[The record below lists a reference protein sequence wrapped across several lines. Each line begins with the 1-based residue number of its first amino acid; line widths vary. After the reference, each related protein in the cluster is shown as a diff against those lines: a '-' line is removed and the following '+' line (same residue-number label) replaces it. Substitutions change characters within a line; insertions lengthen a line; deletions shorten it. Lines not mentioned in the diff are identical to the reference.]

1 MKTGFRKAPAAL
13 FPIALL
19 SSAFLSS
26 LCAWAQTPQTPPSSA
41 PAAQRIAVINMQEA
55 LVSTNDGK
63 KAVADLR
70 AKYGPKDAD
79 FQKRGQDIQARQE
92 QYRKTQATLSDEQK
106 AKMERDI
113 DTLTHN
119 LQRDAD
125 DEKQDRDQD
134 EQRVLQ
140 DLGGKMMQVISK
152 YAADNHYTLVF
163 DVAGQPNNILFA
175 SNAADITRDVIA
187 LYDKAAPVTPT
198 AAPAPASKPGPS
210 PAKPPVTPA
219 PKP

>member
-1 MKTGFRKAPAAL
+1 MKTVSITAPAL
-13 FPIALL
+13 MIL
-19 SSAFLSS
+19 SAV
-26 LCAWAQTPQTPPSSA
+26 CAWSQTPAAPPL
-41 PAAQRIAVINMQEA
+41 PQKIAVINMQEA

-70 AKYGPKDAD
+70 AKFGPKDQE

-92 QYRKTQATLSDEQK
+92 QYKKTQATLSDEQK

-113 DTLTHN
+113 DTMTRT

-134 EQRVLQ
+134 EQRLLQ
-140 DLGGKMMQVISK
+140 DLGGKMMQVITR
-152 YAADNHYTLVF
+152 YAADNKFTMVF

-175 SNAADITRDVIA
+175 STAADITRDVIA
-187 LYDKAAPVTPT
+187 LYDKSAPVTPT
-198 AAPAPASKPGPS
+198 APPAPAPAPAPNKPAG
-210 PAKPPVTPA
+210 AA
-219 PKP
+219 PKPPAAATKP